1 MLAPISPIAEHIRAP
16 IKPERDRRPVTRDDA
31 ELVVLLD
38 ALQQNW
44 TELGYRQELAAYHGA
59 GRWRS
64 ARTVLD
70 ANAGNG
76 RYLSEIARRFPEKR
90 YLGVESNPAL
100 LERAAIRYARQGID
114 LRCLA
119 LEAVEGSYDAV
130 ILRSL
135 PGGPACT
142 RSTLDTIADL
152 TNVGGSAFVIEL
164 LDSQRYFEPTPRR
177 VIDFLVAQG
186 EPRGAAAAG
195 IGIAQSLGP
204 LARSHPAWF
213 PSVTLDVVLPS
224 TLSDNLS
231 LFEETYALNFELA
244 ERKSPLAT
252 DYSALREE
260 WRWWCRQS
268 NRYTQ
273 AVLRVLRLD
282 RI

>member
-1 MLAPISPIAEHIRAP
+1 MLAPASPISRPIRAP
-16 IKPERDRRPVTRDDA
+16 IRPDLDPRAVERNGDA

-90 YLGVESNPAL
+90 YFGAESNPAM
-100 LERAAIRYARQGID
+100 LERAAIRYASQGIE

-119 LEAVEGSYDAV
+119 LEAVDGSYDAV

-135 PGGPACT
+135 PGAAART
-142 RSTLDTIADL
+142 RSTLDTIAGL

-164 LDSQRYFEPTPRR
+164 LDHQRYFEPTPRR
-177 VIDFLVAQG
+177 VVDFLAAHG
-186 EPRGAAAAG
+186 EARGAAAG
-195 IGIAQSLGP
+195 IGIDQSLGS

-224 TLSDNLS
+224 TVGDNLS
-231 LFEETYALNFELA
+231 LFEETYALTFELA
-244 ERKSPLAT
+244 ERTSPLAT
-252 DYSALREE
+252 DYGALREE

-273 AVLRVLRLD
+273 AALRVLRLD